1 MKKISGLLLFLI
13 MFNMSLFS
21 QNDSNKTDNL
31 GRRQGRWIDYHQNG
45 QIRYTGEFKNN
56 EPLGEFLYYSEKGE
70 LTAKINYEKRKGKDM
85 QPQLSTCEMYSTNGN
100 VIARGNYIDRKKHG
114 QWEYFSENGGVLIL
128 KENYDNGLLTGTSVA
143 YSPMTQNIIEETE
156 YLNGIKDGLCNKY
169 YDNGRPMVK
178 MSYKNDKLDGNYIS
192 YYPNGIPKEE
202 GMFKDGIKIGEWK
215 TYDMEEN
222 VVSVDI
228 YEL

>member
-1 MKKISGLLLFLI
+1 MKKISVLLSFLI
-13 MFNMSLFS
+13 SFNITLLS
-21 QNDSNKTDNL
+21 QNDVNRTDDL
-31 GRRQGRWIDYHQNG
+31 GRRQGKWIDYHQNG
-45 QIRYTGEFKNN
+45 QVRYTGEFKNN

-70 LTAKINYEKRKGKDM
+70 LTAKINYEKRKGKEM
-85 QPQLSTCEMYSTNGN
+85 QPQLSTCVLYSKDGK
-100 VIARGNYIDRKKHG
+100 VIARGNYIDRKKHQ
-114 QWEYFSENGGVLIL
+114 QWEYFSENGGGLIL
-128 KENYDNGLLTGTSVA
+128 KENYDNGLLTGIAVA
-143 YSPMTQNIIEETE
+143 YSPTTQIIIEETE
-156 YLNGIKDGLCNKY
+156 YLNGIKNGACNKY